1 MPGNS
6 SGRGNLN
13 FKAFSDIIKLTMANN
28 TEEKQIKDKIKEV
41 LEAHEL
47 DSEHAAIL
55 QSVEEKRQET
65 LEKIKLVME
74 SKEEELEQAAE
85 EIAPEFDYDKAAE
98 ELEFEEL
105 TEEVKALFG
114 IELLWANFEAEL
126 AELPL
131 IPEEVS
137 PSKYPRPK
145 YIAKTRLG
153 SYFSRDIH
161 RITMAVW
168 ILVFVILV
176 GFESVSYAIPEK
188 VKVSYQSLSSI
199 KTINVETRARTVGD
213 LKEELIDRG
222 YKISKTDA
230 VLPAEEAYIQNNMSV
245 RVMKATETEAMVAGH
260 KRTIFLIPGT
270 VEDTL
275 AFNDITYDD
284 NDEITP
290 ALDKKISKNTKIVVN
305 EVHYKKDEKK
315 VKVEAVDRVILDPK
329 IGSGIEQKTEGNDGE
344 GIFTYT
350 YKYVNGKKT
359 KTNRK
364 VKEWIVEPHDNVLHL
379 GTSVT
384 GDSGEYI
391 VVRTF
396 TANCTAYTARPGAGG
411 ALGLGVH
418 RGTCAV
424 DPKFVPYRSE
434 MWIAGYGYAFANDC
448 GSAVKNNVV
457 DLYMNT
463 RAECIRWGRRNM
475 TAYILQPVENSKTEY

>member
-1 MPGNS
+1 
-6 SGRGNLN
+6 
-13 FKAFSDIIKLTMANN
+13 MAINN
-28 TEEKQIKDKIKEV
+28 EEQQIKEKIKTV

-47 DSEHAAIL
+47 DDKQEAIL
-55 QSVEEKRQET
+55 QSVEEKKQET
-65 LEKIKLVME
+65 IEKIKLVLE
-74 SKEEELEQAAE
+74 SKEEELEKAAD

-98 ELEFEEL
+98 ELEIEEL
-105 TEEVKALFG
+105 VEEVKALYG
-114 IELLWANFEAEL
+114 IELLWAEYEAEL

-145 YIAKTRLG
+145 YAAKTRLG
-153 SYFSRDIH
+153 AYFTRDIH

-176 GFESVSYAIPEK
+176 GFESISYAIPKTVTVTYHSMNHMEK
-188 VKVSYQSLSSI
+188 
-199 KTINVETRARTVGD
+199 KTVETRARTVGD
-213 LKEELIDRG
+213 LKEELIKKG
-222 YKISKTDA
+222 YKIDESDA
-230 VLPAEEAYIQNNMSV
+230 VLPAEPTTLKNKMSV
-245 RVMKATETEAMVAGH
+245 RIMKAMEVTAKIAGR

-270 VEDTL
+270 VEDNL
-275 AFNDITYDD
+275 KFNDISYDG
-284 NDEITP
+284 NDEIKP
-290 ALDKKISKNTKIVVN
+290 ALDKKVSERTHIVVN
-305 EVHYKKDEKK
+305 EVHYKKAEKQ
-315 VKVEAVDRVILDPK
+315 VKVEATNKVILDPK
-329 IGSGIEQKTEGNDGE
+329 LGSGIEKRTEGNDGE

-350 YKYVNGKKT
+350 YKYVNGKKV
-359 KTNRK
+359 KTSRK
-364 VKEWIVEPHDNVLHL
+364 VKEWITEPHDNTLHL
-379 GTSVT
+379 GTSAT
-384 GDSGEYI
+384 GNTGEYI

-424 DPKFVPYRSE
+424 DPRFIPYRSE

-475 TAYILQPVENSKTEY
+475 TAYILQPVK